1 MNLLFSFLVV
11 LLVAS
16 AGFAGG
22 FIAGAFW
29 AALGMIK
36 HRESTG
42 DFNNHRDAKLRAA
55 NDLD

>member
-29 AALGMIK
+29 AALGMIE
-36 HRESTG
+36 HRLDDSESTATNP
-42 DFNNHRDAKLRAA
+42 FF
-55 NDLD
+55 LD